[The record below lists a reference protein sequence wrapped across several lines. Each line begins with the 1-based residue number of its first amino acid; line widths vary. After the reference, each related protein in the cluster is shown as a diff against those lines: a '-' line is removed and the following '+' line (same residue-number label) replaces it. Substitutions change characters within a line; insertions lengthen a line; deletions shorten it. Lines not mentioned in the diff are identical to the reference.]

1 MRAFALTSENSN
13 RCRAAKRRTDCMARK
28 IHSRLKIE
36 GTLTALTPMHVGG
49 YGDSPDTDLPLA
61 RNGEDKCYVPGT
73 SLAGV
78 LRAWCVKAFGES
90 LVNELWGFQKDDKG
104 HASFVLIEDAIVD
117 LPAGA
122 AIETRDGVG
131 IDRAWGVAAEGIKY
145 DR

>member
-28 IHSRLKIE
+28 THSRLKIE

-49 YGDSPDTDLPLA
+49 YGDSPDTDVPLA

-78 LRAWCVKAFGES
+78 LRAWCVKACGES
-90 LVNELWGFQKDDKG
+90 SVNEPRGFQKDDNG
-104 HASFVLIEDAIVD
+104 HSTLVV
-117 LPAGA
+117 
-122 AIETRDGVG
+122 
-131 IDRAWGVAAEGIKY
+131 
-145 DR
+145 